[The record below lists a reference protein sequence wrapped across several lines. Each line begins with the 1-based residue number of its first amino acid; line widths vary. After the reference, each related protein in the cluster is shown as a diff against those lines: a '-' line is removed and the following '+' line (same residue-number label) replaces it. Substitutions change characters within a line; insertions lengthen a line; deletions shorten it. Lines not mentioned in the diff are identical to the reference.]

1 MYLKHTILI
10 GAVLVSLSSYTAM
23 PVAEASR
30 HASTRAGTTVVN
42 TSPMQTARTGA
53 ETRTVSERIRAI
65 LRQPDGEQLTGSG
78 RTENVLHQWPVEY
91 RDEGGTLLFSDS
103 PEYVTTEGILY
114 RDTVTGDA
122 RVLYYHLN
130 NTDEPKKVAVVLE
143 NKYPGPNQVR
153 VTRGGSGG
161 PSEDYLAVG
170 KQGQMNYW
178 GKSMDQVINLPAG
191 GARLLQEQMN
201 TIILQPGQLV
211 YGAYDFTTD
220 HPVQVTVLMLADDGD
235 PVTAANQLPVLPK
248 DEMKLR
254 GTFKGMNR
262 VLTSPKTYD
271 PDKDGGVYFP
281 LADNLQDK
289 YREGIDAT
297 DGSKVINVGNYGI
310 VYTLE
315 LPVTGKGTTQYYLS
329 PLGGV
334 YAGAMQVRYGHSA
347 PSMLPTPLGRAYF
360 GDETPA
366 EPDHVERARLAGV
379 WHLSPHTEL
388 TDLGRYPSD
397 KQTYFEYSP
406 PGASNLPVN
415 IIMMPAHS

>member
-1 MYLKHTILI
+1 MYFKRTILL
-10 GAVLVSLSSYTAM
+10 GAAFASFCSYPM
-23 PVAEASR
+23 PAAEASR
-30 HASTRAGTTVVN
+30 HASTQTGTTVVN
-42 TSPMQTARTGA
+42 TSPMQAGRTGA
-53 ETRTVSERIRAI
+53 TTRTFSERIRAI
-65 LRQPDGEQLTGSG
+65 LSQSDEKPLSG
-78 RTENVLHQWPVEY
+78 PARPSNVLHQWPVEY
-91 RDEGGTLLFSDS
+91 KDEGGTLLFSDS

-153 VTRGGSGG
+153 VTRGGSGA

-170 KQGQMNYW
+170 KQGQMDYW
-178 GKSMDQVINLPAG
+178 GKALDQVINLPAG

-201 TIILQPGQLV
+201 EIILQPGQLV
-211 YGAYDFTTD
+211 YGAYDFTTE
-220 HPVQVTVLMLADDGD
+220 HPVQVSVLMLSAYGD
-235 PVTAANQLPVLPK
+235 PVTAADQLPVLPK
-248 DEMKLR
+248 DDMKLR

-262 VLTSPKTYD
+262 ILTSPKVYN
-271 PDKDGGVYFP
+271 PDEDGGVYFP

-310 VYTLE
+310 VYKIE
-315 LPVTGKGTTQYYLS
+315 LPVTGKAQTQYYLS

-334 YAGAMQVRYGHSA
+334 YAGAMQVRYGQSS
-347 PSMLPTPLGRAYF
+347 PSMLPTPLGRPYF
-360 GDETPA
+360 GDATPPESA
-366 EPDHVERARLAGV
+366 SVERARLAGT
-379 WHLSPHTEL
+379 WRLTPHTEL
-388 TDLGRYPSD
+388 TDLGSYPSD

-415 IIMMPAHS
+415 IIMLPAHS